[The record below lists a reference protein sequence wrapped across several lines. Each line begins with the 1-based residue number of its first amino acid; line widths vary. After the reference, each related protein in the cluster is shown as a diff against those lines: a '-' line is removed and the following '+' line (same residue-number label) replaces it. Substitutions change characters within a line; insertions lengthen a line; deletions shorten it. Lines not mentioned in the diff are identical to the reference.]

1 MKNLLFILIAIVS
14 FFSCKKNEY
23 PKPEPMDSLPAD
35 SSGTLTI
42 KIKNVVGSSNLVL
55 GNTKYVNGNNDTF
68 SVSIYKYYISNIK
81 LSTTTNYTYTESD
94 SYYLVDQSKSG
105 SLNLLVKKVPKES
118 YSSISFYVGVDSTH
132 NVSGAQ
138 TGFLDPIF
146 NMFWD
151 WNQGYIMAKLEGFSP
166 QSTDPSKRILYHI
179 GGYSGPL
186 TGVKKVTLNFPN
198 LANVSASHTPTLNIN
213 ADVDKW
219 FTGTTP
225 IYFSV
230 SPSVGDVSVESSN
243 IANNYATMFSV
254 TSVVN

>member
-1 MKNLLFILIAIVS
+1 MKLILPLALCISILV
-14 FFSCKKNEY
+14 SCKTDDIK
-23 PKPEPMDSLPAD
+23 KPEPLDSLPTD
-35 SSGTLTI
+35 SSGSLTI

-55 GNTKYVNGNNDTF
+55 GSTKYVNGNNDTF
-68 SVSIYKYYISNIK
+68 SVSVYKYYISNIK
-81 LSTTTNYTYTESD
+81 LSTTTSYTYAESD

-105 SLNLLVKKVPKES
+105 SLNLIVKKVPKES
-118 YSSISFYVGVDSTH
+118 YSSISFYIGVDSTH

-138 TGFLDPIF
+138 TGFLDPIH

-151 WNQGYIMAKLEGFSP
+151 WNQGYIMARLEGFSP
-166 QSTDPSKRILYHI
+166 QSIDPSKRILYHI

-198 LANVSASHTPTLNIN
+198 LANVSANHTPTLNIN

-219 FTGTTP
+219 FTGITP

-230 SPSVGDVSVESSN
+230 SPSVGDVSVESSS
-243 IANNYATMFSV
+243 IANNYANMFTI